1 MPHQQYGIIREKER
15 RGSAQ
20 REREEE
26 EGRAGGRAG
35 GGGVRAG
42 QHSSGG
48 LRAYRKYGTDALG
61 IIILAFSSLSRKYL
75 TLEFISASKCRM
87 DATLPQR

>member
-26 EGRAGGRAG
+26 EGRAGG
-35 GGGVRAG
+35 GGVRAE
-42 QHSSGG
+42 HSSGG